1 MKCAQEHKRN
11 VRATGDLCSS
21 YAQNL
26 EIYFLDLRFTKCV
39 ISNLNS
45 SICSAL
51 KHVPAFQRMFK
62 TPLLVKTP
70 WAKYTKDTS
79 LVVRVL

>member
-1 MKCAQEHKRN
+1 MKCAQDHMGN
-11 VRATGDLCSS
+11 VRATGDLCSI

-26 EIYFLDLRFTKCV
+26 EVCFLDQSFTKCV

-51 KHVPAFQRMFK
+51 KHVLGFQHMLK
-62 TPLLVKTP
+62 TLLCLSKHFGLHIQ
-70 WAKYTKDTS
+70 KI
-79 LVVRVL
+79 

>member
-1 MKCAQEHKRN
+1 MKCPQEHVGN
-11 VRATGDLCSS
+11 VRATGDLCSI

-26 EIYFLDLRFTKCV
+26 EVCFPDQSFTKCV

-51 KHVPAFQRMFK
+51 KHMLGFQHTFE
-62 TPLLVKTP
+62 TLLCLSKHFGLNIQ
-70 WAKYTKDTS
+70 KI
-79 LVVRVL
+79 